1 MRSALPRGAALLC
14 ACAARRARGEERQR
28 RHCCAAFPGGSRG
41 FCEGSA
47 RGGGVWGSG
56 GVASHRQSAPRPRL
70 YQRSGEG
77 AVFCA
82 VGTDGSHRG
91 GVGGLTRPRVEP
103 GGIYLRE
110 RLQPHAEVRDGR
122 GPYVGLRA
130 GFTSGRDLISRWSAV
145 GPVLLLRGA
154 PPHPP
159 SRCGCGLGG
168 AWPAV
173 RSAAGFTSRGAPSPP
188 LMALGGEMCLSAV
201 LAALLSQGEPPDPQT
216 QLWRWGNTFM

>member
-1 MRSALPRGAALLC
+1 MGVGRGRFPSAERSSAPVVAAE
-14 ACAARRARGEERQR
+14 RR
-28 RHCCAAFPGGSRG
+28 GSRVLCG
-41 FCEGSA
+41 WDGRFPQGWC
-47 RGGGVWGSG
+47 GGVNAASCGAG
-56 GVASHRQSAPRPRL
+56 GDLPQGAPSAPR
-70 YQRSGEG
+70 
-77 AVFCA
+77 
-82 VGTDGSHRG
+82 G
-91 GVGGLTRPRVEP
+91 GPGWTRPLCGTP
-103 GGIYLRE
+103 GGIYLGE
-110 RLQPHAEVRDGR
+110 RFDLQMEC
-122 GPYVGLRA
+122 
-130 GFTSGRDLISRWSAV
+130 F

>member
-1 MRSALPRGAALLC
+1 M
-14 ACAARRARGEERQR
+14 
-28 RHCCAAFPGGSRG
+28 
-41 FCEGSA
+41 
-47 RGGGVWGSG
+47 
-56 GVASHRQSAPRPRL
+56 
-70 YQRSGEG
+70 
-77 AVFCA
+77 FCA

-154 PPHPP
+154 PSPPHPGVAVGWGV
-159 SRCGCGLGG
+159 RGL
-168 AWPAV
+168 
-173 RSAAGFTSRGAPSPP
+173 
-188 LMALGGEMCLSAV
+188 
-201 LAALLSQGEPPDPQT
+201 Q
-216 QLWRWGNTFM
+216 

>member
-1 MRSALPRGAALLC
+1 M
-14 ACAARRARGEERQR
+14 
-28 RHCCAAFPGGSRG
+28 
-41 FCEGSA
+41 
-47 RGGGVWGSG
+47 
-56 GVASHRQSAPRPRL
+56 
-70 YQRSGEG
+70 
-77 AVFCA
+77 FCA

-168 AWPAV
+168 VWPAV
-173 RSAAGFTSRGAPSPP
+173 RSAAGFTSWRAPSPP
-188 LMALGGEMCLSAV
+188 FLALGWGSWTYWLPQGEPLHPHLRLWGEEMCLLAV
-201 LAALLSQGEPPDPQT
+201 LAALLTQGEPSDPQT